1 MLHVFHSVSPM
12 NRGDRL
18 NLDGMDGNQSYE
30 SSGSSHWCLRRRIST
45 KGMFFGNELIILLY
59 LLVRLLWFCVA
70 PCNRDKVGFLSVT
83 LGLKRFIRPI
93 SRDRGEKG
101 GLIVRLSERKRKA
114 SSCSKPWGGG

>member
-45 KGMFFGNELIILLY
+45 KGMFFGNELIILLFISWLDCFGSVL
-59 LLVRLLWFCVA
+59 LLVIE
-70 PCNRDKVGFLSVT
+70 
-83 LGLKRFIRPI
+83 IR
-93 SRDRGEKG
+93 
-101 GLIVRLSERKRKA
+101 
-114 SSCSKPWGGG
+114 